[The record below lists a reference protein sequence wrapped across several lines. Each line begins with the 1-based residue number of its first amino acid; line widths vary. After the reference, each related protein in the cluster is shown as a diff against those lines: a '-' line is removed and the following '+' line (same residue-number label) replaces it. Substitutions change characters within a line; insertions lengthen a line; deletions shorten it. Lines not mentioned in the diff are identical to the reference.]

1 MKLIVLVISCALSPL
16 FSISQNYDFA
26 WGDDKDQLIEAFV
39 PVDSNSFFVMQN
51 AGGLGIFKYSYSKE
65 TGVLQTTKTD
75 FKHMETYKLMYG
87 DYLIK
92 DEKLYEIV
100 ETNEGSKKDGK
111 PKFYTLAL
119 QERNS
124 NTFEVKDEPV
134 VLLQSQATDKWCYHH
149 AYYENEHQFV
159 IVRMFYTSVGYHDG
173 AGLEFLIFNKTDLS
187 LIYSESINLTGKDQY
202 GLLEDIKFDE
212 NNEICVSSIL
222 IEAPALSNASKP
234 TLEQNIH
241 TIDASGI
248 KKTTD
253 IPNNQKVLIAGFS
266 EERDFHFSL
275 NVNNTDGTI
284 FLNTSNF
291 DLKNISTKTLN
302 CRDLMSSVNS
312 IASQEFDKNL
322 GKYNTINFK
331 IQSSEFIS
339 LDDNSEL
346 GTISIDFYAGNLMNK
361 AISASL
367 MYKINPDGTIAWF
380 KNLDFSKIATFWED
394 SNNKIHL
401 FANDISEFYSKD
413 GEFIDSDPVKV
424 TPNSRYKPVEV
435 ILDSKSG
442 EITSRSVIT
451 KGFEEGE
458 VFQSFRTFRINDSL
472 IVTPKWKQSG
482 TSQFTRSPRQMAI
495 TGVMNI
501 EK

>member
-1 MKLIVLVISCALSPL
+1 
-16 FSISQNYDFA
+16 
-26 WGDDKDQLIEAFV
+26 
-39 PVDSNSFFVMQN
+39 
-51 AGGLGIFKYSYSKE
+51 
-65 TGVLQTTKTD
+65 
-75 FKHMETYKLMYG
+75 
-87 DYLIK
+87 
-92 DEKLYEIV
+92 
-100 ETNEGSKKDGK
+100 
-111 PKFYTLAL
+111 
-119 QERNS
+119 
-124 NTFEVKDEPV
+124 
-134 VLLQSQATDKWCYHH
+134 
-149 AYYENEHQFV
+149 
-159 IVRMFYTSVGYHDG
+159 
-173 AGLEFLIFNKTDLS
+173 
-187 LIYSESINLTGKDQY
+187 
-202 GLLEDIKFDE
+202 
-212 NNEICVSSIL
+212 
-222 IEAPALSNASKP
+222 
-234 TLEQNIH
+234 
-241 TIDASGI
+241 
-248 KKTTD
+248 
-253 IPNNQKVLIAGFS
+253 
-266 EERDFHFSL
+266 
-275 NVNNTDGTI
+275 
-284 FLNTSNF
+284 
-291 DLKNISTKTLN
+291 
-302 CRDLMSSVNS
+302 MSSVNS